1 MRIKVKNP
9 TRFTLFILSILAVIF
24 LISACRNH
32 FLTMGDLRDSL
43 SRNHGRENLE
53 KKYMVVIDPGHGG
66 KDSGAIGASG
76 RFEKDFTLSLSKKVA
91 ERLEQE
97 PEIGVYLTRED
108 DSFISTKGS
117 LRAAFANE
125 RNADL
130 FISIHGNTFN
140 DPDLSGTQSFYYHDN
155 CQAFAE
161 VMHRHVLSAT
171 GFIDRGVEKGNFF
184 VLRDTHMPSVL
195 LEIGYLT
202 NPRDEAKMLRKDF
215 QETVA
220 DAILMGIKEYLGL

>member
-108 DSFISTKGS
+108 DSFISTKGCLLYTSSTKTWSFSSTLNSRWILSTMNS
-117 LRAAFANE
+117 L
-125 RNADL
+125 L
-130 FISIHGNTFN
+130 LSIR
-140 DPDLSGTQSFYYHDN
+140 LS
-155 CQAFAE
+155 
-161 VMHRHVLSAT
+161 R
-171 GFIDRGVEKGNFF
+171 I
-184 VLRDTHMPSVL
+184 PS
-195 LEIGYLT
+195 T
-202 NPRDEAKMLRKDF
+202 SK
-215 QETVA
+215 
-220 DAILMGIKEYLGL
+220 